1 MKANSTQEAWG
12 IVNQIFPTDY
22 EKDEDSSQRAGY
34 SIYRSTADGRYYD
47 YICDLGNRLE
57 INLEDGNK
65 AINVWIEAKAE
76 PDNNKESV
84 EAMHSA
90 KELGKTISTL
100 FGLEN
105 CIKITFSVNGCKFEA
120 DETER
125 KVYAGLKRGESWLAH
140 DIISSYCDNHG
151 IRWAIIEG
159 LHIAHYEHNNGKD
172 DGHFVITA
180 YIRLQQDM
188 N

>member
-1 MKANSTQEAWG
+1 MKANSIQEAWG

-34 SIYRSTADGRYYD
+34 PIYRSTADGRYYD

-65 AINVWIEAKAE
+65 TINVWIEAKAE

-105 CIKITFSVNGCKFEA
+105 CIKITLF
-120 DETER
+120 R
-125 KVYAGLKRGESWLAH
+125 
-140 DIISSYCDNHG
+140 
-151 IRWAIIEG
+151 
-159 LHIAHYEHNNGKD
+159 
-172 DGHFVITA
+172 
-180 YIRLQQDM
+180 
-188 N
+188 